1 MMTQFNQKSSV
12 LRNSRLYFQLGLIV
26 SLFLCY
32 LFLEYQTPESEII
45 IENSIIGTEPIE
57 FSFEEPIRIERKQID
72 QSYQSEKVVLANVA
86 LPFTDDYKII
96 SDKEPDLNIAQ
107 KINFINEEPDFDS
120 IFSDLPKTRE
130 GSLPYEVNA
139 LDSKPTFEK
148 CKNLSKTEQQVCFN
162 EQMKKF
168 LTQNLRYPDRLANS
182 RKTGS
187 VVVEFIIS
195 SEGIIKDIKAQ
206 TKSIHPDF
214 DKEAMRVVSKLPKMI
229 PGKSKGKSVDV
240 RFRIPITFQQVEH

>member
-1 MMTQFNQKSSV
+1 MRQFNQKSSA

-32 LFLEYQTPESEII
+32 FFLEYQSPESEII
-45 IENSIIGTEPIE
+45 IEEWDSGTEVTD
-57 FSFEEPIRIERKQID
+57 FSFEEPVRIERKQID
-72 QSYQSEKVVLANVA
+72 QSYQQETAVLANVA
-86 LPFTDDYKII
+86 LSFIDDYKIV
-96 SDKEPDLNIAQ
+96 SDHEPDLNIAQ
-107 KINFINEEPDFDS
+107 NINFMDEELDFDS
-120 IFSDLPKTRE
+120 IFSDLPKTTEAR
-130 GSLPYEVNA
+130 LPYDVDA

-148 CKNLSKTEQQVCFN
+148 CKNLSKAEQQVCFN

-168 LTQNLRYPDRLANS
+168 LTQNLRYPDRLAS
-182 RKTGS
+182 ARKTGS

-195 SEGIIKDIKAQ
+195 SDGTIKDIKTQ

-240 RFRIPITFQQVEH
+240 RFKIPITFQQIEY